1 MEVTGTELQVL
12 SSASSIKTTGDQTYN
27 SNVSLLAPSENDVA
41 IYTTNSMV
49 RFMGSSITSSGT
61 SLTINSNSFFTAD
74 VTSTASIIKLSTG
87 THEVYGSLNGTET
100 VLILNSVLTGSG
112 YIEKLISSSDNSII
126 NPPPEDESGNILHI
140 GTLDSS
146 SNIVNLK
153 LDLKSEE
160 EFSKLE
166 IDSFTSDSTIF
177 LDVNDEYEVISKIF
191 VLDSSEG
198 FENVEFS
205 NGTNILTDGS
215 IIMGA
220 SKALISIGLE
230 SGSINK
236 LSLQGF
242 TPTPTPTGTP
252 TGTPTNS
259 PTGTPTQ
266 TPTET
271 PTKTPTPTNS
281 PTGTPTQTPTQT
293 PTKTPTPT
301 NSQTIT
307 PSTTSPPSTTSS
319 ITASPTS
326 SLSLGVSPS
335 QTPSNTPTSSESNT
349 PTQSSS
355 LTLTPTS
362 LPTTTP
368 TQSLGATPPETPLPT
383 TLSST
388 SAFINTMSG
397 STTLSPSVEIVPSS
411 SVSVSTSNTQ
421 SLTPNLMAR
430 PITESVIPQIP
441 ISNQPIGTILPSV
454 SSSQSRNIELSCEKK
469 ALWHAKLVCNGDV
482 LVDVPP
488 TAPSGAVIETTEPD
502 LEIIQSS
509 DLSTVAS
516 LIVNIKLQN
525 PYDDLGGNVD
535 VCLKADDTNDDNL
548 CLGFLDETVNPPEWI
563 CEDHCLQK
571 NNDGLYCGKTDHF
584 TNFALLLSGGSS
596 GNGCG
601 SSGDDWITNSWYG
614 DFMLILGC
622 SLAIIMIAVIFIIL
636 SSFVTPCRRFIYG
649 KEGAR
654 ILKTRRNRGT
664 TAQFI

>member
-1 MEVTGTELQVL
+1 
-12 SSASSIKTTGDQTYN
+12 
-27 SNVSLLAPSENDVA
+27 
-41 IYTTNSMV
+41 
-49 RFMGSSITSSGT
+49 
-61 SLTINSNSFFTAD
+61 
-74 VTSTASIIKLSTG
+74 
-87 THEVYGSLNGTET
+87 
-100 VLILNSVLTGSG
+100 
-112 YIEKLISSSDNSII
+112 
-126 NPPPEDESGNILHI
+126 
-140 GTLDSS
+140 
-146 SNIVNLK
+146 
-153 LDLKSEE
+153 
-160 EFSKLE
+160 
-166 IDSFTSDSTIF
+166 
-177 LDVNDEYEVISKIF
+177 
-191 VLDSSEG
+191 
-198 FENVEFS
+198 
-205 NGTNILTDGS
+205 
-215 IIMGA
+215 
-220 SKALISIGLE
+220 
-230 SGSINK
+230 
-236 LSLQGF
+236 
-242 TPTPTPTGTP
+242 
-252 TGTPTNS
+252 
-259 PTGTPTQ
+259 
-266 TPTET
+266 
-271 PTKTPTPTNS
+271 
-281 PTGTPTQTPTQT
+281 
-293 PTKTPTPT
+293 
-301 NSQTIT
+301 
-307 PSTTSPPSTTSS
+307 
-319 ITASPTS
+319 
-326 SLSLGVSPS
+326 
-335 QTPSNTPTSSESNT
+335 
-349 PTQSSS
+349 
-355 LTLTPTS
+355 
-362 LPTTTP
+362 
-368 TQSLGATPPETPLPT
+368 
-383 TLSST
+383 
-388 SAFINTMSG
+388 MSG